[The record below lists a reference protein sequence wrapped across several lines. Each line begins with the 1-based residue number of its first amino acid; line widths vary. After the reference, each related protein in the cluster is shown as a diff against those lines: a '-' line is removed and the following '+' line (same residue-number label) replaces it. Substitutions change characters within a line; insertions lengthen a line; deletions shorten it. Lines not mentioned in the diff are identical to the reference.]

1 VLRDLGVQ
9 TIRLLTNNPQKIL
22 GLENYGLKVEERVPL
37 EIQPRD
43 TNIHYLRTKQ
53 RKLGH
58 IFSNLES
65 KPARQ

>member
-1 VLRDLGVQ
+1 
-9 TIRLLTNNPQKIL
+9 
-22 GLENYGLKVEERVPL
+22 VEERVPL

-65 KPARQ
+65 KPARE